1 MASGQDLVRI
11 GVFYD
16 GNYFLHVSNY
26 YNYFH
31 ARRKRLNIAG
41 LHEFVRNLIAR
52 EEDVD
57 PKYCQVI
64 EAHYFRGRIS
74 AQEAS
79 QRGNQLYNDR
89 VFDDIL
95 MSEGVVTHYLPIRT
109 RGGKKDDKGID
120 VWLALEAF
128 EQAFYKR
135 FNVLVLITSDGDYV
149 PLIRKLNSIGSKV
162 MVLSWDFDYTDDM
175 GREVVTRTSQD
186 LIREVTFPVAMH
198 EVINHGLK
206 TNDKLIVNLF
216 TQQDYGQPKP
226 QTAELTD
233 ESVKQGAAMNM
244 NNGYGFVQFPP
255 NNLFF
260 HYLDVVEGD
269 FNEIHDGD
277 IVEFTVEKND
287 KGQDVAKNVK
297 KVETEEGAVE
307 DPNAW

>member
-1 MASGQDLVRI
+1 MSNSKELKRI

-31 ARRKRLNIAG
+31 PRRKRLNIAG
-41 LHEFVRNLIAR
+41 LHNFIRNLVAK
-52 EEDVD
+52 EEDVTANF
-57 PKYCQVI
+57 CQVI

-95 MSEGVVTHYLPIRT
+95 MSEGVVTHYLPIRN
-109 RGGKKDDKGID
+109 RSGKKEEKGID

-135 FNVLVLITSDGDYV
+135 FNVVVLITSDGDYV
-149 PLIRKLNSIGSKV
+149 PLIRKLNSLGTKV
-162 MVLSWDFDYTDDM
+162 MVLSWDFEYTDDM

-186 LIREVTFPVAMH
+186 LIQEVTYPIAMH
-198 EVINHGLK
+198 ELINSGLK
-206 TNDKLIVNLF
+206 SGNPLVTNLF
-216 TQQDYGQPKP
+216 DLPEYSQPKR
-226 QTAELTD
+226 LTTIED
-233 ESVKQGAAMNM
+233 DGEVQQGRAMNM
-244 NNGYGFVQFPP
+244 NNGYGFIQFPP

-260 HYLDVVEGD
+260 HYQDVVEGD
-269 FNEIHDGD
+269 FNEINNGD
-277 IVEFTVEKND
+277 LVEFTIETNER
-287 KGQDVAKNVK
+287 GQEVAKNVRK
-297 KVETEEGAVE
+297 IESA
-307 DPNAW
+307 DPNLY

>member
-1 MASGQDLVRI
+1 MHNTKELKRI

-31 ARRKRLNIAG
+31 QRRKRINIAG
-41 LHEFVRNLIAR
+41 LHDFIRNLVAK
-52 EEDVD
+52 EEEV
-57 PKYCQVI
+57 PLRFCQVI

-109 RGGKKDDKGID
+109 RSGKKEEKGID

-135 FNVLVLITSDGDYV
+135 FSVLVLITSDGDYV
-149 PLIRKLNSIGSKV
+149 PLIRKLNSIGTKV
-162 MVLSWDFDYTDDM
+162 MVLSWDFEYTDDM
-175 GREVVTRTSQD
+175 GREVITRTSQD
-186 LIREVTFPVAMH
+186 LIQEVTYPVAMH
-198 EVINHGLK
+198 ELINSGLK
-206 TNDKLIVNLF
+206 TSNPLINNLF
-216 TQQDYGQPKP
+216 DLPEYANPKRV
-226 QTAELTD
+226 TTFEEKGEAFEGKT
-233 ESVKQGAAMNM
+233 MNM
-244 NNGYGFVQFPP
+244 NNGYGFIQFPP

-260 HYLDVVEGD
+260 HYQDVIEGD
-269 FNEIHDGD
+269 FNEIHNGD
-277 IVEFTVEKND
+277 MVEFTIVTNER
-287 KGQDVAKNVK
+287 GQEVAKNVRK
-297 KVETEEGAVE
+297 IESDDFNKI
-307 DPNAW
+307 